1 MNVTYMNLSS
11 LLYIYI
17 YIYIYN
23 LLLLYAW
30 IMLLLASIIVY
41 SIYEYLV

>member
-17 YIYIYN
+17 YN
-23 LLLLYAW
+23 LLLFYAW
-30 IMLLLASIIVY
+30 IMLLLANIIVY

>member
-17 YIYIYN
+17 YN
-23 LLLLYAW
+23 LLLFYAW

>member
-17 YIYIYN
+17 YN
-23 LLLLYAW
+23 LLLFYAW
-30 IMLLLASIIVY
+30 IMLLRASIIVY

>member
-17 YIYIYN
+17 Y
-23 LLLLYAW
+23 LLLFYAW

>member
-17 YIYIYN
+17 YIYN
-23 LLLLYAW
+23 LLLFYAW